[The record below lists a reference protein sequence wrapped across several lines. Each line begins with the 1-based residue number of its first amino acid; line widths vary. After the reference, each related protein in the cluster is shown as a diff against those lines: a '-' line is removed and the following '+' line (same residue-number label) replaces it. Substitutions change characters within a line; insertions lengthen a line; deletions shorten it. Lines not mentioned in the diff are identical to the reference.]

1 MGRIRSSLQE
11 LMKLKVFM
19 SYSWTSQS
27 HQNQIIEW
35 AERLVADGVD
45 VVLDVFDLKEG
56 QDKYSFMERM
66 VTDESV
72 THVLVICDKE
82 YAQKADARRAG
93 VGTESQII
101 SKEVYDKV
109 EQSKFIPVIAEVD
122 EIGEPFLPTFLK
134 TRIWIDFSTPESVN
148 ENWERL
154 VRLLFG
160 KPLHEKP
167 ALGKP
172 PAYITEDTSTP
183 ASPARGKYESLKQAI
198 LRDKRGLAT
207 YRRDFLDACIS
218 YADSLR
224 VRERPNLENLP
235 QRILEDCEKL
245 LPVRDHIIDWVL
257 LESEAAPSDSFSEAL
272 IDALEKLRS
281 LKGRPPGV
289 TSWQD
294 AWFEAHNLFVYQ
306 TFLYIV
312 AALLKTGAYADLN
325 NIYTSHYL
333 LPELER
339 RGGRDFERF
348 DDFYAYSDVL
358 NSVLAP
364 EGPKLY
370 SPAAELVKRQANR
383 GDITFA
389 NVIEADLLTLLVAL
403 ISPETSW
410 YPQLMYYSGFSREFP
425 FFLRATQHKY
435 FRKLATITGIE
446 SADALRE
453 AVKTGY
459 DRLRVNEWHKFHFN
473 RNFWE
478 SMNMDRL
485 DTIK

>member
-1 MGRIRSSLQE
+1 
-11 LMKLKVFM
+11 MKPKTFI

-45 VVLDVFDLKEG
+45 VILDVFDLKEG
-56 QDKYSFMERM
+56 QDKYTFMERM
-66 VTDESV
+66 VTDPSV
-72 THVLVICDKE
+72 THVLVICDKTYSE
-82 YAQKADARRAG
+82 KADARKAG

-122 EIGEPFLPTFLK
+122 MNGEPYLPTFFK
-134 TRIWIDFSTPESVN
+134 TRIWIDFSSPENVN

-154 VRLLFG
+154 IRLLYG

-167 ALGKP
+167 TLGKP
-172 PAYITEDTSTP
+172 PVYITDDNSSP

-198 LRDKRGLAT
+198 LKEKRGVAN

-224 VRERPNLENLP
+224 VRERPNLDTLP
-235 QRILEDCEKL
+235 QKVLEDSEKL
-245 LPVRDHIIDWVL
+245 LPVRDHIVDWVL
-257 LESEAAPSDSFSEAL
+257 LESEAAPSNSFSEAL
-272 IDALEKLRS
+272 IDALEKLRA
-281 LKGRPPGV
+281 LKDRPPEV
-289 TSWQD
+289 TTWND

-325 NIYTSHYL
+325 NIYTSHL
-333 LPELER
+333 ILPESER
-339 RGGRDFERF
+339 RGGNNFGRF
-348 DDFYAYSDVL
+348 DDFYAHSELL
-358 NSVLAP
+358 NSILAP
-364 EGPKLY
+364 EGRKLN
-370 SPAAELVKRQANR
+370 SPAAELVKRQATR
-383 GDITFA
+383 SDISFV
-389 NVIEADLLTLLVAL
+389 NVIEADLLTLLMAF
-403 ISPETSW
+403 ITPDTRW
-410 YPQLMYYSGFSREFP
+410 YPQLMHYSGFSREFP
-425 FFLRATQHKY
+425 FFLRATQHKHY
-435 FRKLATITGIE
+435 LKLATVTGVD

-453 AVKTGY
+453 AVKSGHE
-459 DRLRVNEWHKFHFN
+459 RLRANEWHNFHFN